1 MKKRDLISSLF
12 FLFVGILF
20 LIGSFNYSIW
30 DRYGPGPGFFPLLLG
45 SIFSILS
52 FLLFVVSSFRK
63 ENKEDELG
71 ESDSM
76 KFSVI
81 HRTIIFLCLLL
92 FFYFLFDQLGF
103 LLTIFIFM
111 IVTLISFS
119 KRPMKL
125 SFSVSIFTTLLTY
138 FVFVKLLGVQLP
150 WGVLEPLLRF
160 Y

>member
-1 MKKRDLISSLF
+1 MKKRDLYSSLF

-52 FLLFVVSSFRK
+52 FFLFLLTSLRK
-63 ENKEDELG
+63 EQKGNELE

-92 FFYFLFDQLGF
+92 AFYFLFDRLCF

-111 IVTLISFS
+111 TVTLISFS
-119 KRPMKL
+119 KRSMKL
-125 SFSVSIFTTLLTY
+125 SFSVSVFTTLFTY
-138 FVFVKLLGVQLP
+138 FIFVKLLGVQLP
-150 WGVLEPLLRF
+150 WGVLKNLLRF

>member
-1 MKKRDLISSLF
+1 MKKRDLYSSLF

-52 FLLFVVSSFRK
+52 FFLFLLTSLRK
-63 ENKEDELG
+63 EQKGNELE

-92 FFYFLFDQLGF
+92 AFYFLFDRLGF

-111 IVTLISFS
+111 TVTLISFS
-119 KRPMKL
+119 KRSMKL
-125 SFSVSIFTTLLTY
+125 SFSVSVFTTLFTY
-138 FVFVKLLGVQLP
+138 FIFVKLLGVQLP
-150 WGVLEPLLRF
+150 CGVLKNLLRF